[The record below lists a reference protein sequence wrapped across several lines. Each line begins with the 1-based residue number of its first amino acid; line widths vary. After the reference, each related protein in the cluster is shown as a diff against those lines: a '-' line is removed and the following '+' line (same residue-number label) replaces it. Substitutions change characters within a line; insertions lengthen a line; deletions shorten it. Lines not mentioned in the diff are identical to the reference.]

1 MKLLSIGGYSHDTNI
16 TYFDGDNTHYL
27 KLERILDSKH
37 FGLKKINVDLCVT
50 FFNSIFSKY
59 WNTSFQNMD
68 EIVVVDSLLYQLL
81 LDTGVNK
88 NITSINH
95 HLAHALSVCFMHDVD
110 KNIVLDGSGPQYRD
124 SADRLVNDCWHVYFG
139 DELITKGIVQDYGSI
154 GHGITYISYLFDEL
168 SNTGRPIDRP
178 GKLMGLQSYGNIDYE
193 YLEVLQKYNI
203 YNVNALYR
211 KRVSGGD
218 TLFNMDN
225 YLNFLNTQSLSKQQK
240 LNWVRT
246 VHERTGEIVLE
257 LFDKFVSPNDRV
269 GYSGGVAQNVIW
281 NTLLKNKYPNLVV
294 VPYCG
299 DEGLSIGAMEML
311 RRKYNLPKM
320 KLKNFPFSTTDEA
333 PKDSLGMENVKI
345 VAKHLADGA
354 VVALYQGNGEIG
366 PRALGNRSILFDPRI
381 PNGKDIINQ
390 IKNREYF
397 RPFGASVLEEHKDS
411 FGLTYK
417 NPYMLYVGE
426 PKISVPSITH
436 VDGTCRVQTV
446 SENGTALRSILEEFY
461 KITGCPALLNTS
473 LNVSGK
479 PIAGKI
485 ASAEEE
491 FSSKSID
498 ILVVGN
504 KIYY

>member
-1 MKLLSIGGYSHDTNI
+1 M
-16 TYFDGDNTHYL
+16 
-27 KLERILDSKH
+27 
-37 FGLKKINVDLCVT
+37 KINRINHLGIVPKDAVLAKQ
-50 FFNSIFSKY
+50 FFAGILGLSY
-59 WNTSFQNMD
+59 
-68 EIVVVDSLLYQLL
+68 EGGEVVDEQQ
-81 LDTGVNK
+81 V
-88 NITSINH
+88 
-95 HLAHALSVCFMHDVD
+95 AVD
-110 KNIVLDGSGPQYRD
+110 FIRCENSR
-124 SADRLVNDCWHVYFG
+124 
-139 DELITKGIVQDYGSI
+139 
-154 GHGITYISYLFDEL
+154 
-168 SNTGRPIDRP
+168 
-178 GKLMGLQSYGNIDYE
+178 
-193 YLEVLQKYNI
+193 
-203 YNVNALYR
+203 
-211 KRVSGGD
+211 
-218 TLFNMDN
+218 
-225 YLNFLNTQSLSKQQK
+225 
-240 LNWVRT
+240 
-246 VHERTGEIVLE
+246 LE
-257 LFDKFVSPNDRV
+257 LLQATSTDSPIAKF
-269 GYSGGVAQNVIW
+269 
-281 NTLLKNKYPNLVV
+281 
-294 VPYCG
+294 
-299 DEGLSIGAMEML
+299 
-311 RRKYNLPKM
+311 
-320 KLKNFPFSTTDEA
+320 
-333 PKDSLGMENVKI
+333 
-345 VAKHLADGA
+345 LADGA
-354 VVALYQGNGEIG
+354 VVALYQGNGEVG